1 MSNHARILLV
11 EDETNLRRT
20 VTDLLKSD
28 GYVVESSG
36 DGLEAQNMAMS
47 HAYDLIILDVMLPS
61 KNGFDVCRHLRK
73 SGVNTPILM
82 LTARSEL
89 NNKVQGLKAGGDDYL
104 TKPFETPELQA
115 RVEALL
121 RRSTGPRA
129 ELKSYEFDGIHVD
142 FTSGRVT
149 KNGKSKSYEFDGIHV
164 DFTSGRVTKNGKSIG
179 LGERECRLLRY
190 LVERRG
196 TVLSRDE
203 LLQDVWGYKS
213 VPLTRTVDVHIAWL
227 RQKIEDD
234 PKNPQYIVTVHGQGY
249 RFSR

>member
-1 MSNHARILLV
+1 MSTAHIFLV
-11 EDETNLRRT
+11 EDEANLRRI
-20 VTDLLKSD
+20 VSDLLKSD
-28 GYVVESSG
+28 GYSVQTSG
-36 DGLEAQNMAMS
+36 DGLEAQELAMTQPF
-47 HAYDLIILDVMLPS
+47 DLIILDVMLPS

-73 SGVNTPILM
+73 NGINTPILM

-89 NNKVQGLKAGGDDYL
+89 NNKVQGFKAGSDDYL

-121 RRSTGPRA
+121 RRAPAASRP
-129 ELKSYEFDGIHVD
+129 ELKSYDFDGIHVD
-142 FTSGRVT
+142 FVKGRVT
-149 KNGKSKSYEFDGIHV
+149 KKGQATD
-164 DFTSGRVTKNGKSIG
+164 

-190 LVERRG
+190 LVERKG

-203 LLQDVWGYKS
+203 LLQEVWGYKS
-213 VPLTRTVDVHIAWL
+213 IPLTRTVDVHVAWL

-249 RFSR
+249 RFSA

>member
-1 MSNHARILLV
+1 MV
-11 EDETNLRRT
+11 EDEANLRRT
-20 VTDLLKSD
+20 LSDLLKSD
-28 GYVVESSG
+28 GYVVESCA

-47 HAYDLIILDVMLPS
+47 QAFDLIILDIMLPS
-61 KNGFDVCRHLRK
+61 RNGFDVCRHLRK
-73 SGVNTPILM
+73 NGVNTPILM

-89 NNKVQGLKAGGDDYL
+89 NNKVLGLRAGGDDYL

-121 RRSTGPRA
+121 RRSAGGPRA
-129 ELKSYEFDGIHVD
+129 EIKTYSFDGIEVD
-142 FTSGRVT
+142 FTVARLV
-149 KNGKSKSYEFDGIHV
+149 KNGKTIS
-164 DFTSGRVTKNGKSIG
+164 
-179 LGERECRLLRY
+179 LGERESRLLRY
-190 LVERRG
+190 LVERKG
-196 TVLSRDE
+196 MVLSRDQ
-203 LLQDVWGYKS
+203 LLQEVWGYKS

>member
-1 MSNHARILLV
+1 MSHARILLV
-11 EDETNLRRT
+11 EDESNLRRT

-28 GYVVESSG
+28 GYTVESSG
-36 DGLEAQNMAMS
+36 DGLEAQTMAMS
-47 HAYDLIILDVMLPS
+47 QPYDLIILDVMLPS
-61 KNGFDVCRHLRK
+61 RSGFDVCRHLRK
-73 SGVNTPILM
+73 NGVNTPILM

-89 NNKVQGLKAGGDDYL
+89 NNKVQGLKSGGDDYL

-121 RRSTGPRA
+121 RRAASGARA
-129 ELKSYEFDGIHVD
+129 EIKMYEFEEIQVDFINARILKS
-142 FTSGRVT
+142 
-149 KNGKSKSYEFDGIHV
+149 GKTIA
-164 DFTSGRVTKNGKSIG
+164 
-179 LGERECRLLRY
+179 LGERENRLLRY

-196 TVLSRDE
+196 NVLSRDE
-203 LLQDVWGYKS
+203 LLQEVWGYKS

>member
-1 MSNHARILLV
+1 MNHARILLV

-28 GYVVESSG
+28 GYTVESSG
-36 DGLEAQNMAMS
+36 DGLEAQRLAMS
-47 HAYDLIILDVMLPS
+47 QVYDLIILDVMLPS
-61 KNGFDVCRHLRK
+61 RNGFDICRHLRK

-121 RRSTGPRA
+121 RRASNAARA
-129 ELKSYEFDGIHVD
+129 EIKTYEFDGIHVD
-142 FTSGRVT
+142 FATARLM
-149 KNGKSKSYEFDGIHV
+149 KNGKTIE
-164 DFTSGRVTKNGKSIG
+164 

-190 LVERRG
+190 LVERKG
-196 TVLSRDE
+196 IVLSRDE
-203 LLQDVWGYKS
+203 LLQEVWGYKS
-213 VPLTRTVDVHIAWL
+213 VPLTRTVDVHVAWL
-227 RQKIEDD
+227 RQKLEDD
-234 PKNPQYIVTVHGQGY
+234 PKNPKYIVTVHGQGY

>member
-1 MSNHARILLV
+1 MSRARILLV

-20 VTDLLKSD
+20 LTDLLKAD
-28 GYVVESSG
+28 GYTVESSG
-36 DGLEAQNMAMS
+36 DGMDAQQLAMS
-47 HAYDLIILDVMLPS
+47 QPYDLIILDVMLPS
-61 KNGFDVCRHLRK
+61 RNGFDVCRHLRK

-89 NNKVQGLKAGGDDYL
+89 NNKVQGLKAGADDYL

-121 RRSTGPRA
+121 RRTAGGPRQ
-129 ELKSYEFDGIHVD
+129 ELRTYDFDGIHVD
-142 FTSGRVT
+142 FTTARVS
-149 KNGKSKSYEFDGIHV
+149 KNGKE
-164 DFTSGRVTKNGKSIG
+164 TA

-190 LVERRG
+190 LIERKG
-196 TVLSRDE
+196 AVLSRDE

-213 VPLTRTVDVHIAWL
+213 IPLTRTVDVHIAWL

-234 PKNPQYIVTVHGQGY
+234 PKNPHYIVTVHGQGY

>member
-1 MSNHARILLV
+1 MSTARILLV

-20 VTDLLKSD
+20 ITDLLRSD
-28 GYVVESSG
+28 GYSVESSG
-36 DGLEAQNMAMS
+36 DGIEGQDLAISQNF
-47 HAYDLIILDVMLPS
+47 DLIILDVMLPS
-61 KNGFDVCRHLRK
+61 RNGFDVCRHLRK

-89 NNKVQGLKAGGDDYL
+89 TNKVQGFKAGSDDYL

-121 RRSTGPRA
+121 RRAPAAA
-129 ELKSYEFDGIHVD
+129 ERSEMKSYDFDGIHVD
-142 FTSGRVT
+142 F
-149 KNGKSKSYEFDGIHV
+149 GKSRIMKS
-164 DFTSGRVTKNGKSIG
+164 GKATA

-190 LVERRG
+190 LIERKG
-196 TVLSRDE
+196 IVLSRDE
-203 LLQDVWGYKS
+203 LLQEVWGYKS
-213 VPLTRTVDVHIAWL
+213 IPLTRTVDVHIAWL

-234 PKNPQYIVTVHGQGY
+234 PKNPQYIVTIHGQGY

>member
-1 MSNHARILLV
+1 MSRARILLV

-28 GYVVESSG
+28 GYAVESSA
-36 DGLEAQNMAMS
+36 DGVEAQNLAMS
-47 HAYDLIILDVMLPS
+47 QTYDLIILDVMLPS
-61 KNGFDVCRHLRK
+61 RNGFDICRNLRK
-73 SGVNTPILM
+73 HGVNTPILM

-89 NNKVQGLKAGGDDYL
+89 DNKVQGLKAGGDDYL

-121 RRSTGPRA
+121 RRAAGGARA
-129 ELKSYEFDGIHVD
+129 EIKTYEFDGIHVD
-142 FTSGRVT
+142 FTSARVT
-149 KNGKSKSYEFDGIHV
+149 KNGKTIA
-164 DFTSGRVTKNGKSIG
+164 

-190 LVERRG
+190 LIERRG
-196 TVLSRDE
+196 MVLSRDE

-213 VPLTRTVDVHIAWL
+213 IPLTRTVDVHIAWL

>member
-1 MSNHARILLV
+1 MSHSRILLV
-11 EDETNLRRT
+11 EDETNLRRIL
-20 VTDLLKSD
+20 TDLLKSD
-28 GYVVESSG
+28 GYMVESSG
-36 DGLEAQNMAMS
+36 DGLEAQDMALS
-47 HAYDLIILDVMLPS
+47 QAYDLIILDVMLPS
-61 KNGFDVCRHLRK
+61 RNGFDICRHLRK

-121 RRSTGPRA
+121 RRAASGVRPEVKA
-129 ELKSYEFDGIHVD
+129 YEFDGIQVD
-142 FTSGRVT
+142 FTTARVL
-149 KNGKSKSYEFDGIHV
+149 KNGKAI
-164 DFTSGRVTKNGKSIG
+164 T

-196 TVLSRDE
+196 LVLSRDE
-203 LLQDVWGYKS
+203 LLQEVWGYKS
-213 VPLTRTVDVHIAWL
+213 IPLTRTVDVHIAWL

>member
-1 MSNHARILLV
+1 MSRARILLV

-20 VTDLLKSD
+20 VSDLLKSD
-28 GYVVESSG
+28 GYLVESSG
-36 DGLEAQNMAMS
+36 DGLEAQNLAMS
-47 HAYDLIILDVMLPS
+47 QSFDLIILDVMLPS
-61 KNGFDVCRHLRK
+61 SNGFDVCRHLRK
-73 SGVNTPILM
+73 NGVNTPILM

-121 RRSTGPRA
+121 RRSASGPRT
-129 ELKSYEFDGIHVD
+129 EIKSYTFDGIQVD
-142 FTSGRVT
+142 FTAARVL
-149 KNGKSKSYEFDGIHV
+149 KNGKTI
-164 DFTSGRVTKNGKSIG
+164 T

-190 LVERRG
+190 LIERRG

-203 LLQDVWGYKS
+203 LLQDVWGYKAI
-213 VPLTRTVDVHIAWL
+213 PLTRTVDVHIAWL

-234 PKNPQYIVTVHGQGY
+234 PKNPQYILTVHGQGY

>member
-1 MSNHARILLV
+1 MSRARILLV
-11 EDETNLRRT
+11 EDEANLRRT

-36 DGLEAQNMAMS
+36 DGLEAQNLAMS
-47 HAYDLIILDVMLPS
+47 QVYDLIILDVMLPS
-61 KNGFDVCRHLRK
+61 RNGFDICRHLRK
-73 SGVNTPILM
+73 NGVNTPILM

-89 NNKVQGLKAGGDDYL
+89 DNKVQGLKVGGDDYL

-121 RRSTGPRA
+121 RRSASAPRA
-129 ELKSYEFDGIHVD
+129 EIKTYEFEGIQID
-142 FTSGRVT
+142 FTSARLI
-149 KNGKSKSYEFDGIHV
+149 KNGKVVS
-164 DFTSGRVTKNGKSIG
+164 

-196 TVLSRDE
+196 MVLTRDE
-203 LLQDVWGYKS
+203 LLQDVWGYKAI
-213 VPLTRTVDVHIAWL
+213 PLTRTVDVHVAWL